1 MAVTNEQP
9 SGSMQEFWCRVH
21 PEDRARIRG
30 ALESAERDNSDFNE
44 EFRVV
49 WPDGVVRWLRSQ
61 GKYFYAANGEPERM
75 LGISVD
81 ITDQK
86 QTETEL
92 RESEERFRLAA
103 QAGKMYAYEWDVATD
118 SVVRSEEHINVLG
131 FSDQAKELSRQQ
143 LLARVHPDEREL
155 FIGSVDQLTPE
166 NPTTQVCYRVLR
178 PDGSLVWLEKSA
190 RAFFDEKGGM
200 LRVVGMVADVTERK
214 LAEAALATVSRRL
227 IEAQEQERSRIAR
240 ELHDDIGQRLS
251 LLTSELGQLEQNSP
265 DLPAQVRSRTAQLGN
280 QASEIAS
287 DIQSL
292 SHELHSSK
300 LQYLGIVAAIR
311 GFCRDLNEQHNVE
324 IDFEAKDVPR
334 PLASEI
340 SLCLFRV
347 VQEALHNSAKHSGVR
362 HFQVQL
368 RGTSDGI
375 HLTVSDAGVGFDVK
389 TATGGR
395 GLGLTSM
402 QERVR
407 LVNGTIRIES
417 KPMAG
422 TNIHVRVPF
431 TKERN
436 SARAAGK

>member
-1 MAVTNEQP
+1 
-9 SGSMQEFWCRVH
+9 
-21 PEDRARIRG
+21 
-30 ALESAERDNSDFNE
+30 
-44 EFRVV
+44 
-49 WPDGVVRWLRSQ
+49 
-61 GKYFYAANGEPERM
+61 M

-86 QTETEL
+86 RTETEL

-118 SVVRSEEHINVLG
+118 SVVRSEEYINVLG
-131 FSDQAKELSRQQ
+131 FSDQAKEPTRQQ

-190 RAFFDEKGGM
+190 RAFFNEEGGM

-311 GFCRDLNEQHNVE
+311 GFCRDLSEQHNVE
-324 IDFEAKDVPR
+324 IDFEAQDVPR
-334 PLASEI
+334 PLPSEI

-362 HFQVQL
+362 HFKVQL

-375 HLTVSDAGVGFDVK
+375 HLTVSDGGVGFDVK

-436 SARAAGK
+436 SVLAAGR